1 MQKPEEH
8 SVNKMLPVRK
18 IGRSHSSLRAVH
30 PSAKTG
36 QLVHLE
42 SALERDFCCLLEFG
56 PDIVSY
62 VEQPVT
68 IEYNLEGKPRRYTP
82 DFLVFYAGEKPA
94 VLVEIKYRVDL
105 RNNWTQLKP
114 KFRAAQ
120 NYAASKGWE
129 FRLYTE
135 SEIQTPYLQ
144 NAKLL
149 LRFKDP
155 FLPVRPE
162 WRQLLLDTM
171 SRLNTSTPADLI
183 LVALGDGKR
192 QAELLPVLWHLVSR
206 GLIGSDLFQPLT
218 MQSRIWSM
226 NSSPIPLIHE
236 QD

>member
-1 MQKPEEH
+1 
-8 SVNKMLPVRK
+8 MLPVRK

-56 PDIVSY
+56 LDIVSY

-68 IEYNLEGKPRRYTP
+68 IEYNLEGKSRRYTP
-82 DFLVFYAGEKPA
+82 DFLVFYASEKPA

-105 RNNWTQLKP
+105 RSSWAQLKP

-120 NYAASKGWE
+120 HYAADKGWE

-135 SEIQTPYLQ
+135 LEIQTPYLQ

-162 WRQLLLDTM
+162 YRQLLLNTM
-171 SRLNTSTPADLI
+171 SKLNTSTPAELMS
-183 LVALGDGKR
+183 VACGDEKR
-192 QAELLPVLWHLVSR
+192 RAELLPVLWHLVSWS
-206 GLIGSDLFQPLT
+206 LIGNDLFQPLT
-218 MQSRIWSM
+218 MQSKIWSM
-226 NSSPIPLIHE
+226 NSSSIPLIHE

>member
-1 MQKPEEH
+1 MQKPEEY
-8 SVNKMLPVRK
+8 SANNMLPVRK
-18 IGRSHSSLRAVH
+18 IGRSHRSLRAVH

-42 SALERDFCCLLEFG
+42 SALERDFCCLLEFE

-68 IEYNLEGKPRRYTP
+68 IGYHLEGRTRRYTP
-82 DFLVFYAGEKPA
+82 DFLIFYAAEKPA
-94 VLVEIKYRVDL
+94 VLAEIKYRADL
-105 RNNWTQLKP
+105 HKNWAQLKP

-120 NYAASKGWE
+120 HYAADNGWE

-135 SEIQTPYLQ
+135 LEIQTPYLQ

-155 FLPVRPE
+155 FLPVLPE
-162 WRQLLLDTM
+162 YRQLLMATVAHLDT
-171 SRLNTSTPADLI
+171 TTPAEI
-183 LVALGDGKR
+183 VRVAFGD
-192 QAELLPVLWHLVSR
+192 AEHRAKLLPVLWHLISR
-206 GLIGSDLFQPLT
+206 GLIGCDLFQPLT
-218 MQSRIWSM
+218 MQSKIWSTEP
-226 NSSPIPLIHE
+226 SPNPFSHE